1 VKILVTA
8 NLVPF
13 MHGGANYH
21 IAGVV
26 NALQAAGHEVELLR
40 LPFRFSPEADIV
52 RAMTHASEID
62 LIQPNGVTIDQ
73 VVSLQFPGYGVA
85 HPDHRVWVMH
95 QHRAVYELYDAT
107 KSTPELADL
116 RERVI
121 AFDNRVL
128 RAAKTVFA
136 NSRRVA
142 ERLREFNDVGAKPL
156 YHPPTQ
162 AEQFY
167 CEDALDYVFFPS
179 RLETLK
185 RQHLVIEAARHMRSG
200 LKIVLAGD
208 GGQRGVLAQLI
219 ERYGVG
225 DRVALIGHISEAEK
239 RAFYARAQ
247 AVVFPAFDEDYG
259 YITLEAMLSGKPVV
273 TCTDSGGPLEFVR
286 HDDTGWVE
294 APDAHALAARFDWIA
309 ANARKTADA
318 GRRARDA
325 YASAGITWDRVVET
339 LTRSYD

>member
-21 IAGVV
+21 IEGVTG
-26 NALQAAGHEVELLR
+26 ALQAAGHEVELLR

-52 RAMTHASEID
+52 RAMAHASELDFIR
-62 LIQPNGVTIDQ
+62 PNGVTIDQ
-73 VVSLQFPGYGVA
+73 VVSLQFPGYGIA

-95 QHRAVYELYDAT
+95 QHRLVYELYDA
-107 KSTPELADL
+107 SQATPELADL

-121 AFDNRVL
+121 AFDNRAL
-128 RAAKTVFA
+128 NAAKRVFA
-136 NSRRVA
+136 NSGRVA
-142 ERLREFNDVGAKPL
+142 ERLRDFNGVSAAPL
-156 YHPPTQ
+156 YHPPAQPT
-162 AEQFY
+162 QFY
-167 CEDALDYVFFPS
+167 CDSALDYVFFPS

-185 RQHLVIEAARHMRSG
+185 RQHLVIEAARHMRSR

-208 GGQRGVLAQLI
+208 GGQRAALTQLV
-219 ERYGVG
+219 ERLGVG
-225 DRVALIGHISEAEK
+225 DRVALLGHVSEAEK

-247 AVVFPAFDEDYG
+247 AIVFPAFDEDYG
-259 YITLEAMLSGKPVV
+259 YITLEAMLSSKPVV

-294 APDAHALAARFDWIA
+294 APDPEALAARFDWIA
-309 ANARKTADA
+309 AHARETAEA

-325 YASAGITWDRVVET
+325 YASSGISWDRVVDT

>member
-1 VKILVTA
+1 MKILVTA

-13 MHGGANYH
+13 LHGGANYH

-26 NALQAAGHEVELLR
+26 GALQEAGHEVELLR

-52 RAMTHASEID
+52 RAMAHASEID

-73 VVSLQFPGYGVA
+73 VISLQFPGYGIA
-85 HPDHRVWVMH
+85 HPDHRIWVMH
-95 QHRAVYELYDAT
+95 QHRAVYELYDAS
-107 KSTPELADL
+107 KATPELADL

-128 RAAKTVFA
+128 NAAKTVFA

-142 ERLREFNDVGAKPL
+142 ERLRDFNGVRATPL
-156 YHPPTQ
+156 YHPPAQ
-162 AEQFY
+162 AGQFY

-185 RQHLVIEAARHMRSG
+185 RQHLVIEAARHMRSP

-208 GGQRGVLAQLI
+208 GGQRGALEQLI
-219 ERYGVG
+219 ERHGVG
-225 DRVALIGHISEAEK
+225 DRVALLGHVSEAEK
-239 RAFYARAQ
+239 RAFYARAR

-259 YITLEAMLSGKPVV
+259 YITLEAALSSKPVV
-273 TCTDSGGPLEFVR
+273 TCADSGGPLEFVR

-294 APDAHALAARFDWIA
+294 APDPQALAARFDWIA
-309 ANARKTADA
+309 AHARKTADT
-318 GRRARDA
+318 GRRAREA
-325 YASAGITWDRVVET
+325 YADAGISWGRVVDA

>member
-1 VKILVTA
+1 MKILVTA

-26 NALQAAGHEVELLR
+26 NALRAAGHDVELLR
-40 LPFRFSPEADIV
+40 LPFRFSPEADIM
-52 RAMTHASEID
+52 RAMSYASEID
-62 LIQPNGVTIDQ
+62 LIRPNGVTIDQ

-107 KSTPELADL
+107 KATPELAGL
-116 RERVI
+116 RERVT

-128 RAAKTVFA
+128 RAAKAVFA

-142 ERLREFNDVGAKPL
+142 QRLREFNGVSATPL
-156 YHPPTQ
+156 YHPPAQ

-185 RQHLVIEAARHMRSG
+185 RQHLVIEAARHMRSP

-208 GGQRGVLAQLI
+208 GGQRDALAQLV
-219 ERYGVG
+219 ERHGVG
-225 DRVALIGHISEAEK
+225 DRVALIGHVSEAEK

-247 AVVFPAFDEDYG
+247 AIVFPAFDEDYG
-259 YITLEAMLSGKPVV
+259 YITLEAMLSSKPVV
-273 TCTDSGGPLEFVR
+273 TCSDSGGPLEFVR
-286 HDDTGWVE
+286 HEDTGSVE
-294 APDAHALAARFDWIA
+294 APDAQALAARLDWIA

-325 YASAGITWDRVVET
+325 YASAGITWDRVVQT
-339 LTRSYD
+339 LTRSYN

>member
-26 NALQAAGHEVELLR
+26 NALQSAGHEVELLR
-40 LPFRFSPEADIV
+40 LPFRFSPEGDIA
-52 RAMTHASEID
+52 RAMTYAREID

-95 QHRAVYELYDAT
+95 QHRAVYELYDAS
-107 KSTPELADL
+107 KATPELADL
-116 RERVI
+116 RERVMK
-121 AFDNRVL
+121 FDNCVL
-128 RAAKTVFA
+128 RAAKTVLA

-142 ERLREFNDVGAKPL
+142 ERLLEFNDVTAKVL
-156 YHPPTQ
+156 YHPPPQ

-167 CEDALDYVFFPS
+167 CEEPFDYVFFPS

-185 RQHLVIEAARHMRSG
+185 RQHLAIEAACHMRSP

-208 GGQRGVLAQLI
+208 GGQRGALAQLI
-219 ERYGVG
+219 ERLGVG
-225 DRVALIGHISEAEK
+225 DRVALIGHISETEK
-239 RAFYARAQ
+239 RAFYARAR
-247 AVVFPAFDEDYG
+247 AVLFPAFDEDYG

-273 TCTDSGGPLEFVR
+273 TCADSGGPLEFVR

-294 APDAHALAARFDWIA
+294 APNAQALAARLDWIA
-309 ANARKTADA
+309 ANARKCADA
-318 GRRARDA
+318 GRRARAA
-325 YASAGITWDRVVET
+325 YADAGITWDRVVET
-339 LTRSYD
+339 LTRSCD